1 MFSTSSDE
9 IGSYYPLI
17 AESARYSPDFSW
29 IEVDINPH
37 ARFHDGAPITA
48 EDVAFTFNKFMTEGV
63 PQFRLFYK
71 GVKVN
76 AISRL
81 TVRFEF
87 PEPNKD
93 KMLGLLG
100 FPVMPKH
107 FWKDHKLSDP
117 LSTPQSPVALT
128 ASANTKWANMSLMNG

>member
-1 MFSTSSDE
+1 
-9 IGSYYPLI
+9 
-17 AESARYSPDFSW
+17 
-29 IEVDINPH
+29 
-37 ARFHDGAPITA
+37 
-48 EDVAFTFNKFMTEGV
+48 MTEGV

-117 LSTPQSPVALT
+117 LSTPPVA
-128 ASANTKWANMSLMNG
+128 SGPYRISKYKWANMSLMNG